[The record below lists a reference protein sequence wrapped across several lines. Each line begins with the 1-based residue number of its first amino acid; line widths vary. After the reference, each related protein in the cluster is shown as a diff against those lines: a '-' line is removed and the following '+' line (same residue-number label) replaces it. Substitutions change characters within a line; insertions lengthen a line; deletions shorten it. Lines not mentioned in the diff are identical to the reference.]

1 MSSYYSSAID
11 WLEKHELQC
20 PSKKL
25 FGMDCPGCGLQ
36 RSIID
41 LFRFDVAGS
50 WRVYP
55 PGMLIAG
62 TVLFMVLHLLFNFKQ
77 GAFILK
83 LLYIGSAIAI
93 VINYTYKIIT
103 NQLF

>member
-1 MSSYYSSAID
+1 MSGYYYSAIS
-11 WLEKHELQC
+11 WLEKNELQC

-25 FGMDCPGCGLQ
+25 FGIDCHGCGLQ
-36 RSIID
+36 RSVIA
-41 LFRFDVAGS
+41 LFRFDLAAS

-55 PGMLIAG
+55 PGIFIVATM
-62 TVLFMVLHLLFNFKQ
+62 LFMMLHLLFGFRQ

-83 LLYIGSAIAI
+83 MLYIVSAITV